1 MRAYVLHGIG
11 DYRYEEAEKPC
22 ALPGTALVRVKAA
35 GICGSDIPR
44 IYRTGAYHH
53 PLILGHEFAGEVAEV
68 GEGVSGR
75 WVGKRVGIFPLIPC
89 MSCPQCRKKQYEMCS
104 KYDYLGSRANGGF
117 AEYVQVP
124 EWNLI
129 ELPDEVTME
138 QAAMLEPMAVAVHTI
153 RRIELSDRDKIAV
166 CGLGTIGLCIAM
178 FLLEMGCQELYVAG
192 NKEFQKKMAQSIGIR
207 TENFC
212 DIRSEDFPR
221 WLRDKTDGIGVTV
234 FFDCVGKNEVLK
246 QGIESLGAEGKLI
259 LVGNPASDVALE
271 KNLYWK
277 ILRSQ
282 ICLTGTWNSSFAHEE
297 ADDWHYVLKRLE
309 EGKVKPEKMITHRMN
324 FESFMRGFEIM
335 HAKSEDYGKIMLCK
349 G

>member
-1 MRAYVLHGIG
+1 MKAYVLHGIG
-11 DYRYEEAEKPC
+11 DYRYEETEKPC
-22 ALPGTALVRVKAA
+22 ATAGIVLVHVKAA

-53 PLILGHEFAGEVAEV
+53 PLIPGHEFAGEVVEV
-68 GEGVSGR
+68 GEGVSVR
-75 WVGKRVGIFPLIPC
+75 WVGKRVGVFPLIPC
-89 MSCPQCRKKQYEMCS
+89 MRCPQCRKKQYEMCS
-104 KYDYLGSRANGGF
+104 KYNYLGSRTSGGF

-129 ELPDEVTME
+129 ELPDMVSME
-138 QAAMLEPMAVAVHTI
+138 QAAMLEPMAVAVHAI
-153 RRIELSDRDKIAV
+153 RRIRLSDMDKVAV

-192 NKEFQKKMAQSIGIR
+192 NKDFQKKMALNIGIKA
-207 TENFC
+207 ENFC
-212 DIRSEDFPR
+212 DIRSADFSA
-221 WLRDKTDGIGVTV
+221 WLRGKTDEMGVTV

-246 QGIESLGAEGKLI
+246 QGIASLSAGGQLMLI
-259 LVGNPASDVALE
+259 GNPTSDVSLE

-282 ICLTGTWNSSFAHEE
+282 ISLTGTWNSSFTHEE

-309 EGKVKPEKMITHRMN
+309 EGKVKPEKIITHRMN

-335 HAKSEDYGKIMLCK
+335 DAKSEDYGKIMLCN